1 MHFSSSCGKN
11 NLLPF
16 FYKAS
21 FQLGVLFKFSYELFF
36 SDDINNQIVGSEKSL
51 SRKITKNRL
60 TMSQQNDITPQKV
73 RMKINP
79 PVFYTSA
86 LLILLVVGF
95 SALFPELAND
105 KLGHLQENLF
115 TNASWFYILAV
126 ALVLLSVTY
135 LGLSRF
141 GQIKLGPDHARPH
154 FSYFAWFAMLFS
166 AGMGI
171 GLMFFGVAEP
181 VMHYLMPPTGE
192 AQTIEAAKEAMR
204 LTFFHWGLHAWAIYA
219 IVALI
224 LAFFSYRHGLPL
236 TLRSALY
243 PIIGDRIHGPIGHA
257 VDIFAVM
264 GTVFGVATSLGFGV
278 LQVNAGL
285 NHLFNVPINPTVQV
299 VLIVVIT
306 GLATI
311 SVVSGLEKGIR
322 FLSELNLGLAVILL
336 LLVIILGPTV
346 LILKSFVE
354 NTGGYLSEIVS
365 KTFNLYAYE
374 PKSSDWLGG
383 WTLLYWGWWLSW
395 SPFVGMFIAR
405 ISRGRTIR
413 EFVVGV
419 LFVPAG
425 FTLLWMTVFGNTAIH
440 LIKDKGAEAL
450 ANIVQQDVSLALFE
464 FLNYFPF
471 SSVLSFFAMLMVIV
485 FFVTSADSGAMVV
498 DTLASGG
505 DSETPVW
512 QRIFWAGL
520 MGVSAITLLL
530 AGGLTALQTVTIA
543 SALPFSIVLLASIY
557 GLIKALRVDVYKRD
571 SQQLTT
577 IAPPASRNPIPW
589 QRRLRNI
596 AYFPKRSHVK
606 RFMDE
611 VIQPSMEMVSAELS
625 KQATQ
630 CFIHNEEDDR
640 IGFEVD
646 LGDDM
651 NFFYEVRL
659 RFYTQPAFALAG
671 LSDEERDEEHKY
683 YRAEIHLKEGG
694 QDYDVMGWTKEQII
708 HDILDQYEKHIHF
721 LHVLGKQ

>member
-1 MHFSSSCGKN
+1 
-11 NLLPF
+11 
-16 FYKAS
+16 
-21 FQLGVLFKFSYELFF
+21 
-36 SDDINNQIVGSEKSL
+36 
-51 SRKITKNRL
+51 
-60 TMSQQNDITPQKV
+60 MSQQNEITPKKI

-86 LLILLVVGF
+86 ILIMLVVGF

-141 GQIKLGPDHARPH
+141 GEIKLGPDHARPH

-181 VMHYLMPPTGE
+181 VMHYLMPPTGD

-243 PIIGDRIHGPIGHA
+243 PIIGDRIYGPIGHA

-285 NHLFNVPINPTVQV
+285 NHLFDIPINPTVQV

-425 FTLLWMTVFGNTAIH
+425 FTLLWMTVFGNTAIY
-440 LIKDKGAEAL
+440 LIKDKGAEVL

-471 SSVLSFFAMLMVIV
+471 SSVLSFVAMLMVIV

-512 QRIFWAGL
+512 QRIFWAAL
-520 MGVSAITLLL
+520 MGISAITLLL
-530 AGGLTALQTVTIA
+530 AGGLSALQTVTIA
-543 SALPFSIVLLASIY
+543 SALPFAIVLLASIY
-557 GLIKALRVDVYKRD
+557 GLINALRVDVYKRD
-571 SQQLTT
+571 SQQMTT

-606 RFMDE
+606 RFMEE
-611 VIQPSMEMVSAELS
+611 VVNPSMEMVSAELS
-625 KQATQ
+625 KQGIQ
-630 CFIHNEEDDR
+630 CYIHDEEEDR

-646 LGDDM
+646 LGEDM

-671 LSDEERDEEHKY
+671 LTDEEKDEEHKY

-721 LHVLGKQ
+721 LHVLGKR